1 MIQFISM
8 MAFEMRLYHSVYRVF
23 FPRFILFILII
34 LLSGCIPTTTPQAQ
48 VINVNISADGKIFP
62 VKVNEGSNVEQAIN
76 VSGLTLG
83 NLDRVEPDLA
93 TKNTPD
99 LEIKIIRVKEA
110 FTVEEV
116 TVPFE
121 RRVLQTESLPEQ
133 ETMLAQKGENGLVE
147 ITYRH
152 IYEDGIETTK
162 QQVAS
167 QKVIQEA
174 VPEII
179 MVGIQSPFSPISIP
193 GRIVYLVGGNAWMM
207 ENTTTNR
214 KLLIS
219 TGDLDGRIFTL
230 SDNGKWLL
238 FTRRSDKEGQINSL
252 WALEISSGE
261 KTNEPID
268 LQASNIIHFADWEPG
283 LNVTKVLYSTV
294 EPRTTAPGWQANND
308 LISVNVSPNGWLSKK
323 TTIIEANSGGVYGWW
338 GTSFTW
344 QPGAGKLLYARPDG
358 IGLVDVE
365 NASLTP
371 IFSMM
376 PLQTRSDWAWI
387 PPIAWS
393 PDGSMIYSVNH
404 APQEGL
410 SSQEESPVF
419 NLAALFPDKGTLI
432 DLFQNIGMFAYPAV
446 SPVQSIS
453 NSGESYQVAF
463 LQAIFPEQSD
473 NSRYRLVVIDRDGS
487 NQKTLFPSEGQPG
500 LEPQQIAWSPAALD
514 EQGNFAV
521 ALMYQGNIWFVK
533 TGTNSSE
540 PIQITGDG
548 LTNRLLWEITK

>member
-8 MAFEMRLYHSVYRVF
+8 TAFKLRLYHSVYRVISSTLFVYF
-23 FPRFILFILII
+23 FIFS
-34 LLSGCIPTTTPQAQ
+34 LSGCITTNAPQAT
-48 VINVNISADGKIFP
+48 VGVNVNADGKIFR
-62 VKVNEGSNVEQAIN
+62 VEVNENSNVEQVITAA
-76 VSGLTLG
+76 GLTLET
-83 NLDRVEPDLA
+83 LDRVEPDLA
-93 TKNTPD
+93 TKIIPE
-99 LEIKIIRVKEA
+99 LEIKIVRIKEA

-152 IYEDGIETTK
+152 LYEDGIETSK

-174 VPEII
+174 IPEII
-179 MVGIQSPFSPISIP
+179 MVGIQSPFSPIAIP
-193 GRIVYLVGGNAWMM
+193 GRLIYLVGGNAWIM
-207 ENTTTNR
+207 EKTTTNR

-219 TGDLDGRIFTL
+219 TGDLDGRIFTI

-238 FTRRSDKEGQINSL
+238 FTRRSNEEGQINSL
-252 WALEISSGE
+252 WALQITSGE
-261 KTNEPID
+261 EIEEPID
-268 LQASNIIHFADWEPG
+268 LQIANIIHFADWEPG
-283 LNVTKVLYSTV
+283 LSSTRVFYSTV
-294 EPRTTAPGWQANND
+294 EPRSTAPGWQANND
-308 LISVNVSPNGWLSKK
+308 LISVNVSANGWISKK

-338 GTSFTW
+338 GTNFSW
-344 QPGAGKLLYARPDG
+344 QPGASNLIYSRPDS
-358 IGLVDVE
+358 IGAVDTE
-365 NASLTP
+365 KGTLTTT
-371 IFSMM
+371 ISML

-393 PDGSMIYSVNH
+393 PDGSTIYSVNH
-404 APQEGL
+404 VPQEGL

-419 NLAALFPDKGTLI
+419 NLSALFLETGTMI
-432 DLFQNIGMFAYPAV
+432 DLFQNTGMFAYPAV
-446 SPVQSIS
+446 SPVQSVS
-453 NSGESYQVAF
+453 NSGESFQVAF

-500 LEPQQIAWSPAALD
+500 LEPQQVVWSPSAFD
-514 EQGNFAV
+514 EQGNYA
-521 ALMYQGNIWFVK
+521 AAIIYQGNIWFIK
-533 TGTNSSE
+533 TGVNSGE
-540 PIQITGDG
+540 NFQITGDG
-548 LTNRLLWEITK
+548 LTSRLLWESAE

>member
-8 MAFEMRLYHSVYRVF
+8 MAFDMRLYHSTYRVI
-23 FPRFILFILII
+23 FPKCVLFILII
-34 LLSGCIPTTTPQAQ
+34 LLSGCITANTPQAQ
-48 VINVNISADGKIFP
+48 VSIKISADGKIFP
-62 VKVNEGSNVEQAIN
+62 VKINEGSNVEQAIN

-93 TKNTPD
+93 TKITPD

-110 FTVEEV
+110 YTVEEV

-133 ETMLAQKGENGLVE
+133 ETMLAQKGGNGLVE

-152 IYEDGIETTK
+152 IYEDGVETTK

-179 MVGIQSPFSPISIP
+179 MVGIQSPFSPIAIP
-193 GRIVYLVGGNAWMM
+193 GRLVYLVGGNAWMM
-207 ENTTTNR
+207 EKTTTNR

-238 FTRRSDKEGQINSL
+238 FTRRSDKEGEINTL
-252 WALEISSGE
+252 WALQITSDE
-261 KTNEPID
+261 KPSEPVD
-268 LQASNIIHFADWEPG
+268 LQAANIIHFADWEPG
-283 LNVTKVLYSTV
+283 LTSTKVVYSTV
-294 EPRTTAPGWQANND
+294 EPRSTAPGWQANND

-323 TTIIEANSGGVYGWW
+323 TTIIEANSGGVYGRW

-344 QPGAGKLLYARPDG
+344 QPGSGNLLYARPDG

-365 NASLTP
+365 NATLTP
-371 IFSMM
+371 IFSML

-393 PDGSMIYSVNH
+393 PDGSMLYSVNH

-419 NLAALFPDKGTLI
+419 NLAALFPDKGTMI
-432 DLFQNIGMFAYPAV
+432 DLFQNIGMFAYPIV
-446 SPVQSIS
+446 SPVQNVS

-500 LEPQQIAWSPAALD
+500 LEPQQVVWSPAALD
-514 EQGNFAV
+514 EEGNYAV

-533 TGTNSSE
+533 TGANSSE
-540 PIQITGDG
+540 TIQITGDG
-548 LTNRLLWEITK
+548 LTSRLLWEITK